1 MLNFYSLCERFICQA
16 KTFFFSF
23 SLFLHEKRPLCGSQ
37 LVPTLL
43 VLLTLFF
50 RVPEYSLFTCTYVRI
65 FHCHRQ
71 RFWPQ
76 KVSALSAHSNPNSN
90 LHILLATTSFG
101 NSFLVRDQ
109 AVAIVRFLQLLP
121 TAGVFLTIFMSFA
134 QLYGKAKWP
143 KVRGSV
149 R

>member
-1 MLNFYSLCERFICQA
+1 MIRLALVRTEKQKNYMLQKGEKIDFKCTAMLNFYSLCERFICQA
-16 KTFFFSF
+16 KTFFFGF
-23 SLFLHEKRPLCGSQ
+23 SLFLYEKSPLCGSQ

-101 NSFLVRDQ
+101 NSFLVR
-109 AVAIVRFLQLLP
+109 
-121 TAGVFLTIFMSFA
+121 G
-134 QLYGKAKWP
+134 
-143 KVRGSV
+143 
-149 R
+149 